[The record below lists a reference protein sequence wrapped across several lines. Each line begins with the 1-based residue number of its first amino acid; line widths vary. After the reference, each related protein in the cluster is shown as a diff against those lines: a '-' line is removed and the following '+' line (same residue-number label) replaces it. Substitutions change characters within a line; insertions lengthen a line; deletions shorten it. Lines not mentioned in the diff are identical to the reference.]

1 MFNNVI
7 EIHKGV
13 LIVRELQEFTKKYQK
28 ELDYHIK
35 EDNYDRSKESLLMN
49 HMLLSTEVAEI
60 AELLRELFTTT
71 NEKKIEGL
79 AEIEAFKYAK
89 GKISDDLGKEISD
102 CVAYLCK
109 LANFFERDIEKDFY
123 DKMEEVKQRVKR

>member
-1 MFNNVI
+1 
-7 EIHKGV
+7 
-13 LIVRELQEFTKKYQK
+13 
-28 ELDYHIK
+28 
-35 EDNYDRSKESLLMN
+35 MN